1 LIRCF
6 DQMFFVSS
14 QIILENMI
22 IGFDILVE
30 FMHLFVRNLARISPV
45 STLFL
50 WLLGIVV
57 VRGQSFIPR
66 L

>member
-1 LIRCF
+1 
-6 DQMFFVSS
+6 
-14 QIILENMI
+14 MI

-57 VRGQSFIPR
+57 VRGRSFIPR